1 MGEQRLISARYH
13 DMQPVFDDDP
23 TLRPRNLKI
32 QSVNTEELDPQLHE
46 KLQILLKKKEEAV
59 QLEDYDAAMEL
70 KDISDKLKLIGA
82 DLKML
87 EQRKQDAIGGED
99 FETAKSCKA

>member
-1 MGEQRLISARYH
+1 MSARYH
-13 DMQPVFDDDP
+13 DMQRVFDEDP